1 MPFGLVHS
9 MHTKRS
15 KSVFFPHVSLQ
26 LDLYPYLVQ
35 YVPSIVYPTL
45 NTSNSCMVCNPSQR
59 SACIAGQW
67 GSSIWVVLKETA
79 TMKTHV
85 ASMKGKFAASKSKT
99 NSQVTYD
106 YDFMNGYSAKL
117 DNDSLKDLTQ
127 SPDVEMIIPDTLVY
141 PTTAILVQYVK
152 VGSSITHTLTI
163 CLRND
168 APWGLAR
175 VSSRV
180 KLPEGSSAGSLN
192 YTFERKPSPA
202 GVDVYILDTGVNIHH
217 TDFQGRA
224 RWGKTFGTDGD
235 NDLHGHGTHVAGT
248 VAGKRWGV
256 AKAASIVAVKVL
268 SDRGPGP
275 TSNIIAGVTWAV
287 AEARRT
293 GRPSVINM
301 SLGGSANDAL
311 DRAVTKAVAAGVH
324 VVVAAGNDNVD
335 ASGTSPARAESVITV
350 GASNITDQRW
360 VSSNTSGSNF
370 GSSVDIFAPGQRIM
384 SAATNTT
391 MNAIAKTGTSM
402 AAPHV
407 AGLIAYLLATE
418 GRRTPQNML
427 ARVKQLAPDGVLKG
441 LPSDTRN
448 EIIWNG
454 Q

>member
-1 MPFGLVHS
+1 MS
-9 MHTKRS
+9 R
-15 KSVFFPHVSLQ
+15 
-26 LDLYPYLVQ
+26 
-35 YVPSIVYPTL
+35 
-45 NTSNSCMVCNPSQR
+45 
-59 SACIAGQW
+59 A
-67 GSSIWVVLKETA
+67 SSILLSILPILAWSATLANAVPVSQVNGEAQSGSYIVVLKETA

-141 PTTAILVQYVK
+141 PTTAILVQ
-152 VGSSITHTLTI
+152 
-163 CLRND
+163 ND

-391 MNAIAKTGTSM
+391 MNAIAKT
-402 AAPHV
+402 
-407 AGLIAYLLATE
+407 ATE